1 MKRRAPV
8 WRKNSSGV
16 VIAMFIRSSAEWA
29 HGGRRV
35 SRSSE
40 NDIGRSGIKKREAI
54 FSTALIA
61 LVLLFYGCENAE
73 RETATEP
80 AKTASPAVTPMITP
94 ETSASPATS
103 PGEPSTGAPEWL
115 ADGATHSVAGI
126 TSAPKALI
134 GKTVTV
140 VAEVEDVY
148 DGRAFKLDGGASLTG
163 GVKKGL
169 LALIPK
175 VGGFPIID
183 EQWKNRRARVTGV
196 VL

>member
-1 MKRRAPV
+1 M
-8 WRKNSSGV
+8 
-16 VIAMFIRSSAEWA
+16 
-29 HGGRRV
+29 
-35 SRSSE
+35 
-40 NDIGRSGIKKREAI
+40 KKREAI

-61 LVLLFYGCENAE
+61 LVLLFNGCENAE

-80 AKTASPAVTPMITP
+80 AKTASPAVTPMIAP
-94 ETSASPATS
+94 ETSASPQTS
-103 PGEPSTGAPEWL
+103 PGAPSTGAPEWL

-196 VL
+196 VLWMEPKNVEREIGWVLPRSLEVKFKGQPALIARSVERLER